1 MNTKKIVVKLIDHD
15 YYFIHVPKNAG
26 TAFIKHMCGNEQI
39 SHKKMRRI
47 DDINIVKKTIA
58 ITRNPYDRLYSVY
71 SYTKLGK
78 EKSYFRV
85 NERLFDYVKN
95 NSFEQFVNDLFNNK
109 INFRHQVHLVPQVD
123 FIKWKD
129 GKIHNILI
137 KLENLNEELSKL
149 LKTNVKVP
157 KINKSKN
164 VNNWQDYYKNDM
176 KIKVYQLYKTD
187 FDMLKY

>member
-1 MNTKKIVVKLIDHD
+1 MYTKKIVVKLIDHN

-39 SHKKMRRI
+39 SHKQMRGI

-85 NERLFDYVKN
+85 NERLFDYVNN

-164 VNNWQDYYKNDM
+164 VNNWQDHYKNDM

>member
-1 MNTKKIVVKLIDHD
+1 MKSNKIVVKLIDHD

-39 SHKKMRRI
+39 GHRRMIKI

-78 EKSYFRV
+78 KKSYWGR
-85 NERLFDYVKN
+85 NELLFDYVNN
-95 NSFEQFVNDLFNNK
+95 NSFEQFVNDLFNKK
-109 INFRHQVHLVPQVD
+109 IKFRQQIHLLPQVD

-149 LKTNVKVP
+149 LKINVKLP

-164 VNNWQDYYKNDM
+164 VNNWQDHYKNDM
-176 KIKVYQLYKTD
+176 KIKVYLLYKKD